1 MKHAAFSDVRFCNR
15 FSRCARLS
23 LALLVCCAF
32 ATACTSIRVTD
43 PTETADEEF
52 LMTGAAESAVA
63 QLSTDALRD
72 RSVYVDTQYLIATTK
87 PTAAFG
93 GLQQAISGQPPIE
106 YLFLIGE
113 LRAKLLGSGVR
124 LVDSRDKAEVVL
136 EVRSGGLSVNR
147 VEFLLGV
154 PATAIPSIATSGI
167 PISTPDLSILKST
180 KQYGWASV
188 AFVAYWKNTGELLAV
203 SGPFVGRTARE
214 DYWIFGTGPRT
225 IGNIPPAQTQK

>member
-1 MKHAAFSDVRFCNR
+1 MKHAALFDVTFCNR
-15 FSRCARLS
+15 FLRSARLS
-23 LALLVCCAF
+23 LALLVSCAF
-32 ATACTSIRVTD
+32 ATSCTSIRVTD

-124 LVDSRDKAEVVL
+124 LVDSKTRL
-136 EVRSGGLSVNR
+136 RWFS
-147 VEFLLGV
+147 
-154 PATAIPSIATSGI
+154 
-167 PISTPDLSILKST
+167 KS
-180 KQYGWASV
+180 A
-188 AFVAYWKNTGELLAV
+188 AA
-203 SGPFVGRTARE
+203 
-214 DYWIFGTGPRT
+214 D
-225 IGNIPPAQTQK
+225 